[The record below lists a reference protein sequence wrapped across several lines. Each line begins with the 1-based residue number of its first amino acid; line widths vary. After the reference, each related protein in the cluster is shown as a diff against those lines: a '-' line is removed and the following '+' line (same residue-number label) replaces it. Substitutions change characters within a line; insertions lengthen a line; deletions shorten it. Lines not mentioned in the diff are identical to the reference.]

1 MKTRHHTMRHALL
14 IYIGIACLTAC
25 RTGYTITEVK
35 STRHEIGA
43 ALDSTPHA
51 LVAEYLTFYQERVRE
66 MQAPV
71 VGESTQFMEAGR
83 PESLLSNLTADIL
96 REAAMKYEGI
106 PADVAVMNMG
116 GLRSTLPKGKITVGD
131 IYKIFPFENKL
142 FTLTLTGE
150 QLIELFNR
158 FANVGGQGI
167 SGAEI
172 IIGKANGQTY
182 LAGATVGGK
191 PIRKDKSYRVATIDY
206 LAEGNDGMSTLRNG
220 TERQLFDTLTLR
232 QVVTDYIVEQ
242 TAAGKRIESKLDNR
256 IQVVEE
262 RPLPPPS
269 PKERELAAIV
279 EEPTKKEAP
288 QQSTS
293 NNDTVPQ
300 QMPEKESSES
310 SPLSSG
316 NLPYLTI
323 LHTSDTHSCIEPDS
337 KTGLGGVMRRAAFV
351 EQMRKH
357 NPQAL
362 MVDCGDFSQGSLY
375 YNLFKGETEVMIMN
389 VIGYDVA
396 TIGNHEFDF
405 GLDNMMRIF
414 ALAEF
419 PIVSTNYDFSGTVL
433 DSLVRDY
440 HIIRTD
446 GVRIGFVGV
455 GPKLEGLVAEANCRG
470 VGYRDPI
477 AAADSVAAVLK
488 EEKDCDVVVCL
499 SHLGWKTDGIDDEHF
514 IQSTRHIDL
523 VLGGHTHS
531 YFTEP
536 LYYKNLDGHDILLMH
551 VGKNGQYVSE
561 TTIVLEKGK

>member
-1 MKTRHHTMRHALL
+1 MRHALL
-14 IYIGIACLTAC
+14 IYISIACLTAC
-25 RTGYTITEVK
+25 HTGYTITEVK
-35 STRHEIGA
+35 GTRHEIGA

-51 LVAEYLTFYQERVRE
+51 LAAKYLTIYQERVRE

-71 VGESTQFMEAGR
+71 LGESTQLMEAGR

-96 REAAMKYEGI
+96 REAALKYEGI

-116 GLRSTLPKGKITVGD
+116 GLRSTLPEGNITVGD
-131 IYKIFPFENKL
+131 VYKVFPFENKL

-150 QLIELFNR
+150 QLLDLFR
-158 FANVGGQGI
+158 CFVAVGGQGI

-172 IIGKANGQTY
+172 VISKHKGRNDT
-182 LAGATVGGK
+182 LASATVGGK

-206 LAEGNDGMSTLRNG
+206 LAEGNDGMSTLREG
-220 TERQLFDTLTLR
+220 TDRHLFDTLTLR

-242 TAAGKRIESKLDNR
+242 TAAGKKIESKLDNR
-256 IQVVEE
+256 IQVVEGQ
-262 RPLPPPS
+262 PLPPPS
-269 PKERELAAIV
+269 PKERELASI
-279 EEPTKKEAP
+279 EEKPTEKKVP

-293 NNDTVPQ
+293 NNGTVPQ
-300 QMPEKESSES
+300 QMSEEESSEVS
-310 SPLSSG
+310 ITSG
-316 NLPYLTI
+316 ELPYLTI

-337 KTGLGGVMRRAAFV
+337 KTGLGGVVRRATFV
-351 EQMRKH
+351 EQVRKH

-375 YNLFKGETEVMIMN
+375 YNLFKGETEVMMMN

-405 GLDNMMRIF
+405 GLDNMMHLF
-414 ALAEF
+414 AIAEF
-419 PIVSTNYDFSGTVL
+419 PIVSTNYDFRGTVL

-440 HIIRTD
+440 HIIRIE
-446 GVRIGFVGV
+446 GIRVGFVGV
-455 GPKLEGLVAEANCRG
+455 GPKLEGLVAEANCHG

-477 AAADSVAAVLK
+477 VAADSVAALLK
-488 EEKDCDVVVCL
+488 EEKGCDVVVCL

-514 IQSTRHIDL
+514 IQGTRHIDL

-536 LYYKNLDGHDILLMH
+536 LYYKNLDGRDILLMH
-551 VGKNGQYVSE
+551 VGKNGQYVGE
-561 TTIVLEKGK
+561 TTIQLKKD